1 MFGKFKGDKKN
12 LTNRSLRKIDS
23 LVTGLILGGV
33 VASIYGIKKQ
43 EEARKELEKKVL
55 EEWNKHTLGAIMQM
69 LIFGVKADQPEEKP
83 TIISRIKKL
92 FPFRK

>member
-55 EEWNKHTLGAIMQM
+55 EE
-69 LIFGVKADQPEEKP
+69 
-83 TIISRIKKL
+83 
-92 FPFRK
+92 